1 YEQLSYHKILPL
13 VCNLSMKISPHR
25 AILAKCVLESFERVM
40 PNFTLAA
47 ETLPSEASEA
57 TTPVR

>member
-1 YEQLSYHKILPL
+1 
-13 VCNLSMKISPHR
+13 MKISLHR
-25 AILAKCVLESFERVM
+25 AILAKCVLESFERVL